1 MSERHFFDR
10 TYRDDPIAILGQWR
24 DEAAVTHVVTPAG
37 TPTALVTRYADVR
50 TLLMDKSLSMNGE
63 QDRARIQ
70 GQSPQEL
77 PKDLVDSDPP
87 DHTRLRRIVAGAF
100 TPASLQAFKP
110 RIKEI
115 VRDTLAPLHPGGQAD
130 LVSQVATPLPIA
142 VIADFLGFPRPSA
155 AEVKRLSD
163 VLFLDGVPPAEVS
176 SSIAQITQIVSR
188 EIAAKRRQT
197 GNDLLSDLIEA
208 REHRQTLSEAEL
220 LSMTTLMLIAA
231 FQNVTHALSS
241 GMQQLL
247 SNPEQL
253 ALLRARPDLAP
264 QAIQEIL
271 RHASPGLF
279 STRRFPTT
287 PVTVQETVIA
297 PGESLLLS
305 LASANHDPLAFTEP
319 DRFDITR
326 NEAQHLSY
334 GHGIHYC
341 LGAALANIE
350 LEIAIVELISRF
362 PRLRL
367 ADDGHDLVWLNSYK
381 SRGLQ
386 NLNVCL

>member
-1 MSERHFFDR
+1 M
-10 TYRDDPIAILGQWR
+10 
-24 DEAAVTHVVTPAG
+24 
-37 TPTALVTRYADVR
+37 
-50 TLLMDKSLSMNGE
+50 
-63 QDRARIQ
+63 
-70 GQSPQEL
+70 
-77 PKDLVDSDPP
+77 
-87 DHTRLRRIVAGAF
+87 
-100 TPASLQAFKP
+100 
-110 RIKEI
+110 
-115 VRDTLAPLHPGGQAD
+115 
-130 LVSQVATPLPIA
+130 
-142 VIADFLGFPRPSA
+142 IADFLGFPRPSA